1 MLTAHK
7 VPATFFQCGVNVA
20 RLPDIAR
27 EVVGRGHEVGNH
39 SHTHPK
45 FYFRKPEFIREEL
58 VRAQRAIEDTTGVSP
73 VLYRAPFG
81 VRWPGMREAQRRL
94 NLLGVMWTVI
104 GRDWKL
110 AAPAIV
116 TRVLAE
122 ARNGAIVCLHDGRG
136 LEARPAV
143 EPTMEAVRQ
152 LIPMLKA
159 EGYRFETVSQLICQT
174 N

>member
-1 MLTAHK
+1 M
-7 VPATFFQCGVNVA
+7 NVL
-20 RLPDIAR
+20 RLPEVAR
-27 EVVGRGHEVGNH
+27 EVVRRGHEVGNH

-58 VRAQRAIEDTTGVSP
+58 TRAQSVIQDTTGISP
-73 VLYRAPFG
+73 ALFRAPFG

-104 GRDWKL
+104 ARDWKL

-116 TRVLAE
+116 HRVLAR
-122 ARNGAIVCLHDGRG
+122 ARSGAIVCLHDGRG

-143 EPTMEAVRQ
+143 EPMLEAVRQ